1 MSKKK
6 TVKKKK
12 YSPGQQKQ
20 NRARQNNEF
29 RRKLQHIAMASDALD
44 AFNLIPESELKIIIT
59 LRYSP
64 LRVVSEPE
72 LKIPPKMISIVRNSI
87 LGYLKRT
94 EFSVFPD
101 GVKIFLDDYFTAGVT
116 LEAYLEKLKDDEYE
130 NAAEIKRGFA
140 SYMECVYKMKKPM
153 MMVLD
158 FVNNLLWQSN
168 RIDSLLFWFK
178 YDMIFNDDTYPPLM
192 CACLYFNIQKP
203 EIEHINLDGKNRPV
217 YRVGWPISMRRGLDW
232 STIRPKD
239 LKIEG
244 TFSEIPLKVYIQSHA
259 LRRLCERIDCVETP
273 ILHHFLFQSIGNL
286 QSNVLENGRILV
298 EYLIFDVKVGYLV
311 LDLVE
316 GIALIRT
323 FLFLTNNG
331 TPEGERLHKS
341 TGLEII
347 EKKYLSIDKL
357 STFTLTDLK
366 DDEELKELFTST
378 GCGCLFELADKD
390 LEIKPEM
397 RLAAEI
403 AKYLGLR

>member
-6 TVKKKK
+6 NIKNKKKKK
-12 YSPGQQKQ
+12 YYPGLQKQ
-20 NRARQNNEF
+20 IRARQNNEF
-29 RRKLQHIAMASDALD
+29 RRKLQHIAMASGALD

-64 LRVVSEPE
+64 LRLVPE
-72 LKIPPKMISIVRNSI
+72 QGHNIPPKFISIVRNYFSE
-87 LGYLKRT
+87 YLKRT

-101 GVKIFLDDYFTAGVT
+101 GAGISLDDYFTAGIT
-116 LEAYLEKLKDDEYE
+116 LETYLAKLRDDEYE
-130 NAAEIKRGFA
+130 NAAEVKRGFA
-140 SYMECVYKMKKPM
+140 SYMESVDKVGKP
-153 MMVLD
+153 LD
-158 FVNNLLWQSN
+158 LLSEYTDNLSWQTS
-168 RIDSLLFWFK
+168 RIDSLLYWFK

-192 CACLYFNIQKP
+192 CACLYFNIQNP
-203 EIEHINLDGKNRPV
+203 EIAHINLDGKNRPV
-217 YRVGWPISMRRGLDW
+217 YRVGWPLTMIQGLGW
-232 STIRPKD
+232 SNIRPID

-259 LRRLCERIDCVETP
+259 LRRLRERIDCVETP

-286 QSNVLENGRILV
+286 QSTILESGGILV
-298 EYLIFDVKVGYLV
+298 EYILFDVKVGYLV
-311 LDLVE
+311 IDLIE

-357 STFTLTDLK
+357 STF
-366 DDEELKELFTST
+366 S
-378 GCGCLFELADKD
+378 GG
-390 LEIKPEM
+390 
-397 RLAAEI
+397 
-403 AKYLGLR
+403 

>member
-20 NRARQNNEF
+20 IRAQRNNEF
-29 RRKLQHIAMASDALD
+29 RRKLQHIAMASGALD
-44 AFNLIPESELKIIIT
+44 AFNLIPESELKIIVKV
-59 LRYSP
+59 RYSP
-64 LRVVSEPE
+64 LRVVSEPG
-72 LKIPPKMISIVRNSI
+72 LKIPPKMISIVRKSI

-101 GVKIFLDDYFTAGVT
+101 GAKIFLDDYFTAGIT
-116 LEAYLEKLKDDEYE
+116 LEAYLAKLKDDEYE
-130 NAAEIKRGFA
+130 NVAEIKRGFA
-140 SYMECVYKMKKPM
+140 SYIECVDKMKKPM
-153 MMVLD
+153 MMIVD
-158 FVNNLLWQSN
+158 FVNNLLWQTN

-178 YDMIFNDDTYPPLM
+178 YDMIVNDDNYPQLM
-192 CACLYFNIQKP
+192 SACLYFNIQKP

-232 STIRPKD
+232 STIRPID

-259 LRRLCERIDCVETP
+259 LRRLRERIDCVGAS
-273 ILHHFLFQSIGNL
+273 ILHHFLFLSIEKL
-286 QSNVLENGRILV
+286 QSSILESGGILV
-298 EYLIFDVKVGYLV
+298 EYFLFGVKVGYLV
-311 LDLVE
+311 IDLIE

-357 STFTLTDLK
+357 STFGK
-366 DDEELKELFTST
+366 K
-378 GCGCLFELADKD
+378 
-390 LEIKPEM
+390 
-397 RLAAEI
+397 RL
-403 AKYLGLR
+403 RD